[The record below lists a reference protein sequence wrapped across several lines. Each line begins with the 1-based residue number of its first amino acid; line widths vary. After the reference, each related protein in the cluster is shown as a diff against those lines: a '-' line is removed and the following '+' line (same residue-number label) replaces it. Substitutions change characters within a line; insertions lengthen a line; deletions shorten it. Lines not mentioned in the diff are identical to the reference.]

1 MGEYLFRG
9 VLMRFYLAMKCYM
22 IFVFFNFVSGSVIMS
37 FGATNYNGDNHSNEK
52 MMIIS
57 VIVIIVWLNTS

>member
-1 MGEYLFRG
+1 
-9 VLMRFYLAMKCYM
+9 MRFYLAMKCYM

-57 VIVIIVWLNTS
+57 VIVIIAWLNT